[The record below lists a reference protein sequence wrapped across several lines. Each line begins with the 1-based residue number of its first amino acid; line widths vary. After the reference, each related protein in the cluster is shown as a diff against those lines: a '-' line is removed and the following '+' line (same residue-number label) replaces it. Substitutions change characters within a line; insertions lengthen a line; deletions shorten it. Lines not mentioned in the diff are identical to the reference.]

1 MNNIKETYHG
11 KKIDHM
17 DILNIEDAKKF
28 LGDKK
33 CVIVTGVTGQD
44 GSYMADFLLENTDY
58 IVFGGV
64 RRLSVYNHTN
74 ISHINSDKFKLI
86 NFDLTDSHSINR
98 IVEKLSPEYFINF
111 AAQSFVGSSWDFP
124 QQTWETNTTS
134 VIHILE
140 AIRLYN
146 PSCRFYQ
153 AGSSEEFGD
162 VIYSPQDLKHPLR
175 PRSPYGASKAAARQ
189 IVKVWRDSYDIFA
202 IQGFLF
208 NHESERR
215 GEEFV
220 SRKITKAVAKIAKSI
235 HQGDANFEPL
245 ELGNLDAQRDWSHAE
260 DFVRAVWLMLKQDK
274 PKDYLLASGE
284 THTVRE
290 FVELAFDNAGIQGYW
305 SGEGIDEVYKLR
317 GEVPVD
323 ITLLKINEK
332 FYRPAE
338 VELLLGDPS
347 EAQKELNWEKT
358 VDFPD
363 LVRRM
368 CESEFK
374 KINAT

>member
-98 IVEKLSPEYFINF
+98 IIEKLSPEYFINF

-305 SGEGIDEVYKLR
+305 SGEGVNEVYKLR
-317 GEVPVD
+317 GESPVD
-323 ITLLKINEK
+323 VTLLKINEK

-358 VDFPD
+358 VDFET
-363 LVRRM
+363 LVCRM
-368 CESEFK
+368 CQHEFK
-374 KINAT
+374 EINAT